1 MIYFDH
7 SATTRPLPAAREA
20 MLAALEEFGNPS
32 SLHSAGLRAERL
44 VRASR
49 EALAQSLGVGAGE
62 IFFTSGATESNNTA
76 LFGAARARKKR
87 GRRIVA
93 SALEH
98 PSVARCLD
106 ALEAEGFEVVRVFPR
121 EGSIREEDLFKVIT
135 ADTVLVS
142 LMAVQSETGERLPI
156 EGVAARIRETG
167 APALFH
173 VDAVQAYG
181 RLPLFPKRQ
190 GIDLLSL
197 SGHKIGGPKGVG
209 ALYVGKGVHLP
220 PLLLGGGQEAGLRS
234 GTENVPAIAGMGAAV
249 RFLFS
254 PEGKEALRE
263 LDRVGLSLEERLR
276 EAEGVV
282 PNFPERKVSYIS
294 NVSLPP
300 VLSETILHALDARG
314 LIVSAGSACSSKAKQ
329 SAVLQAYGLTGDRL
343 RSAIRISLGLGNT
356 EAEVD
361 ALLAALQD
369 CRKLAHR

>member
-49 EALAQSLGVGAGE
+49 EALAQSLGVAAGE

-121 EGSIREEDLFKVIT
+121 EGAIREEDLFQAIT
-135 ADTVLVS
+135 PDTILVS

-156 EGVAARIRETG
+156 EGVAARIREVG

-343 RSAIRISLGLGNT
+343 RSAIRISLGFGNT

>member
-49 EALAQSLGVGAGE
+49 EALAQSLGVAAGE

-121 EGSIREEDLFKVIT
+121 EGAIREEDLFKAIT
-135 ADTVLVS
+135 DDTVLVS

-156 EGVAARIRETG
+156 EGVAARIREAG

-173 VDAVQAYG
+173 VDAVQA
-181 RLPLFPKRQ
+181 
-190 GIDLLSL
+190 
-197 SGHKIGGPKGVG
+197 
-209 ALYVGKGVHLP
+209 
-220 PLLLGGGQEAGLRS
+220 
-234 GTENVPAIAGMGAAV
+234 
-249 RFLFS
+249 
-254 PEGKEALRE
+254 
-263 LDRVGLSLEERLR
+263 
-276 EAEGVV
+276 
-282 PNFPERKVSYIS
+282 
-294 NVSLPP
+294 
-300 VLSETILHALDARG
+300 
-314 LIVSAGSACSSKAKQ
+314 
-329 SAVLQAYGLTGDRL
+329 
-343 RSAIRISLGLGNT
+343 
-356 EAEVD
+356 
-361 ALLAALQD
+361 
-369 CRKLAHR
+369 

>member
-1 MIYFDH
+1 MYFDH

-87 GRRIVA
+87 GLRIVA

-121 EGSIREEDLFKVIT
+121 EGAIREEDLFKAIT
-135 ADTVLVS
+135 ADTILVS

-156 EGVAARIRETG
+156 EGVAARIREAG

-300 VLSETILHALDARG
+300 VLSETVLHALDARG

-361 ALLAALQD
+361 SLLEALQD

>member
-1 MIYFDH
+1 MMYFDH

-49 EALAQSLGVGAGE
+49 EALAQSLGVAAGE

-121 EGSIREEDLFKVIT
+121 EGAIREEDLFKAIT

-156 EGVAARIRETG
+156 EGVAARIREAG

-300 VLSETILHALDARG
+300 VLSETVLHALDARG

-361 ALLAALQD
+361 SLLEALQD

>member
-121 EGSIREEDLFKVIT
+121 EGAIREEDLFKAIT

-142 LMAVQSETGERLPI
+142 LMAVQSETGERFPI
-156 EGVAARIRETG
+156 EGVAARIREAG

-300 VLSETILHALDARG
+300 VLSETVLHALDARG

-361 ALLAALQD
+361 SLLEALQD

>member
-121 EGSIREEDLFKVIT
+121 EGAIREEDLFKAIT

-156 EGVAARIRETG
+156 EGVAARIREAG
-167 APALFH
+167 ASALFH

-300 VLSETILHALDARG
+300 VLSETVLHALDARG